1 MNFLNSFFQNFFM
14 LASAMSFYILL
25 GLIIAGILKQIVPSD
40 FVSKHLG
47 KSSLGSVIKATIFGI
62 PLPVCSCSVIPLAK
76 SLQKEGASRGAVQ
89 SFLISTP
96 ITGVDS
102 IMATYSFFGWFF
114 TIYRVVT
121 SVIIAII
128 VGIIENLVGTKES
141 KTKEEECSNSCGCS
155 STSKPKA
162 KKQTSFSLNAN
173 VPATAINSGFRLQVK
188 KQESDSCCSSGS
200 CCSSSSNKKFSI
212 KGVFDYA
219 FNTLFKDIAKSLL
232 IGLILGALFTTFLPK
247 ELLESIYSNR
257 LLTYFM
263 VLIVAMPLYVCATA
277 SLPIAG
283 AFLLSGMSPG
293 AAFVFLSAGPATNTV
308 TMGVVAQMFGKK
320 SLIVYIGSIALLSII
335 FGYIFD
341 SFFGN
346 LEVLKIV
353 NSIEDISI
361 VNIISTVIMLIL
373 IVYYLAKNK
382 ILKN

>member
-1 MNFLNSFFQNFFM
+1 MEIIGKFFENFFM

-47 KSSLGSVIKATIFGI
+47 KSSLGSVIKATVFGI

-102 IMATYSFFGWFF
+102 IMATYSFFGWIF

-128 VGIIENLVGTKES
+128 VGIIENIVGTKES
-141 KTKEEECSNSCGCS
+141 KIEESECSSSCACS
-155 STSKPKA
+155 STSEPKV
-162 KKQTSFSLNAN
+162 KKQASFSLNAN
-173 VPATAINSGFRLQVK
+173 APAKAAINSGFTLQAK
-188 KQESDSCCSSGS
+188 KEESDSCCSSGS
-200 CCSSSSNKKFSI
+200 CCSSSSSKKFSI

-232 IGLILGALFTTFLPK
+232 IGLVLGALFTTFLPK
-247 ELLESIYSNR
+247 ELLESIYSNKF
-257 LLTYFM
+257 LTYFM

-320 SLIVYIGSIALLSII
+320 SLIIYVGSIALLSII
-335 FGYIFD
+335 FGYIYD
-341 SFFGN
+341 KFFGN

-353 NSIEDISI
+353 KSVEDISAI
-361 VNIISTVIMLIL
+361 NIISTIIMLAL
-373 IVYYLAKNK
+373 IAYYL
-382 ILKN
+382 LKRK